1 MSVRF
6 KEQYLRFNRV
16 MELHTDSNFP
26 NRSYAK
32 VLVASSWKTKEG
44 DRRYS
49 DWICRF
55 KSDSLKDIETL
66 VKGDLLICD
75 GSFTREGYEKDGK
88 KTWGDASMTVFSWKK
103 WVAREEPVS
112 VEEDEYPF

>member
-1 MSVRF
+1 
-6 KEQYLRFNRV
+6 
-16 MELHTDSNFP
+16 MESHTDLNFP
-26 NRSYAK
+26 NKSYAK

-44 DRRYS
+44 TRRYS

-66 VKGDLLICD
+66 TKGDLIICD

-88 KTWGDASMTVFSWKK
+88 KVWGDANMTVFSWKK
-103 WVAREEPVS
+103 WVAPAEPTTPLE
-112 VEEDEYPF
+112 EEDEYPF